1 VIAVIGAAGVALLV
15 ASPAAAKPGD
25 LIVGA
30 SFEAGVVRVDPAT
43 GTITTI
49 SDDADFSA
57 PSGTTFAPNGDLFVA
72 DYNVGVL
79 RIPKGSS
86 AATEIAGFPTVEQ
99 AVFVHY
105 HPDGFLYQPDFLAD
119 DTPVFRIST
128 SGSVTP
134 FVDDEPLL
142 PAPFGVEVGH
152 SGALYVSDLGGR
164 IVEIDPKT
172 RAVSTVATVGV
183 DLYGLGL
190 TPKGRLLVADQD
202 DDRIVEV
209 NPKTGAQRTLADDL
223 PSAPYEAAEAP
234 NGKLYVIGDEIT
246 EINPKTGSRRLV
258 ANQSGEGLEIEPPKC
273 KGKLATI
280 VGSTKKDKLKGSKF
294 ADVIH
299 TLGGKDRVNAK
310 RGKDIVCGGKG
321 KDKLKGGGGR
331 DKLFGQGGRD
341 KLDGG
346 AGRDIERQ

>member
-1 VIAVIGAAGVALLV
+1 VIAALGAACAALAL
-15 ASPAAAKPGD
+15 ATPAVAKPGD

-30 SFEAGVVRVDPAT
+30 SFDQRVLRVDPAT
-43 GTITTI
+43 GTTTTI
-49 SDDADFSA
+49 SDDADFSS
-57 PSGTTFAPNGDLFVA
+57 PSGTAFAPNGDLFVA
-72 DYNVGVL
+72 DYDVGVL

-86 AATEIAGFPTVEQ
+86 AATEIAGEPTVEQ

-105 HPDGFLYQPDFLAD
+105 HPDGFLYQPDFQAED
-119 DTPVFRIST
+119 NPVFRIST

-152 SGALYVSDLGGR
+152 NGALYVSDLGGR

-172 RAVSTVATVGV
+172 RALSTVATVGQ

-190 TPKGRLLVADQD
+190 TAKNRLLVADQD
-202 DDRIVEV
+202 DNRLVEV
-209 NPKTGAQRTLADDL
+209 NPKTGTQRTLADDL

-246 EINPKTGSRRLV
+246 EINPETGSQRLV
-258 ANQSGEGLEIEPPKC
+258 ADQPGEGLEIEPPKC
-273 KGKLATI
+273 RGRLATI
-280 VGSTKKDKLKGSKF
+280 VGSKRNDKLKGSKF
-294 ADVIH
+294 SDVIAG
-299 TLGGKDRVNAK
+299 LGGKDKIKGLN
-310 RGKDIVCGGKG
+310 GKDRLCGGKG
-321 KDKLKGGGGR
+321 KDKLKGG
-331 DKLFGQGGRD
+331 KGRD

-346 AGRDIERQ
+346 PGKDRERQ